1 MASGL
6 PPDPPP
12 EKIADGSQ
20 NAARPQHAVS
30 DAHDLHKC
38 RAPRGV
44 SINPSAFGRF
54 RDMWLVE
61 FAVFFAI
68 ILVCGYLL
76 LAREFYFRFFVRK
89 GPLDRDLSG
98 RRPP

>member
-1 MASGL
+1 
-6 PPDPPP
+6 
-12 EKIADGSQ
+12 
-20 NAARPQHAVS
+20 
-30 DAHDLHKC
+30 
-38 RAPRGV
+38 
-44 SINPSAFGRF
+44 
-54 RDMWLVE
+54 MWLVE